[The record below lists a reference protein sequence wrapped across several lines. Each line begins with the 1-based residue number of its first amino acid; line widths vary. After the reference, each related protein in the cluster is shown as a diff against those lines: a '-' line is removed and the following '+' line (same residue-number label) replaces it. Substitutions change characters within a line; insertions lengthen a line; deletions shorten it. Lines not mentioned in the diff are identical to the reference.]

1 MYDDEVL
8 EEEHDIDFEISFCES
23 LVRKHP
29 DFLAALRLLGDLYT
43 KKGMLEKG
51 LHIDEYLSQLQPQ
64 DPFIYYNLACSYS
77 LLNQTDKAF
86 RSIKR
91 AIKCGYRDFD
101 YLKQDNDLTNLRNDN
116 RFQRYFLRIQQKI
129 KQEPL

>member
-1 MYDDEVL
+1 MYDDEVF
-8 EEEHDIDFEISFCES
+8 EEEHDIDFEIAFCES
-23 LVRKHP
+23 LVQKNP
-29 DFLAALRLLGDLYT
+29 DFLPALRLLGDLYT
-43 KKGMLEKG
+43 KKGSFEKG
-51 LHIDEYLSQLQPQ
+51 LHVDEHLSLLQPQ

-86 RSIKR
+86 RSIKL

-116 RFQRYFLRIQQKI
+116 RFQRYFLRVLRKI
-129 KQEPL
+129 KQEVL